1 MNLKI
6 GLYAFCA
13 QQMLM
18 DRNTCVI
25 TIIKD
30 ICVSKCGRN
39 FLKTRRYDSV
49 LSPLFLFFNL
59 IKTVAKFMR
68 TESVKCPAHAVS
80 QARAY
85 YVTQFT
91 YKSEKPTDLNYS
103 ISRVS
108 YVHSSRTTD
117 ESLHFFVLPSENQ
130 NAFARSADF
139 EFQFILYSRNET
151 ARHFVR
157 SDFLQRYTQNF
168 EIRRRVPRVKN
179 QQTDENQHT
188 HTHTHTPLLV
198 DPPMQCLL

>member
-91 YKSEKPTDLNYS
+91 YKSEKPTDLKTYAAISNAHL
-103 ISRVS
+103 SRVCKRGKLS
-108 YVHSSRTTD
+108 GSCLSTLNGFGSTQLPIFLCHIGVPTFSSQKKLIKVCSKYLLT
-117 ESLHFFVLPSENQ
+117 SFQ
-130 NAFARSADF
+130 N
-139 EFQFILYSRNET
+139 
-151 ARHFVR
+151 
-157 SDFLQRYTQNF
+157 
-168 EIRRRVPRVKN
+168 
-179 QQTDENQHT
+179 
-188 HTHTHTPLLV
+188 
-198 DPPMQCLL
+198 